1 MSQEIRSH
9 THTCTIITLYMYGM
23 VASLGLNDAIH
34 PPSNASVSSSGVAR
48 GVEGRPGIKDLE
60 IVVSL

>member
-1 MSQEIRSH
+1 MYM
-9 THTCTIITLYMYGM
+9 YMYGM
-23 VASLGLNDAIH
+23 VALLGLNDAIH